1 MASVGQSRASQFAT
15 KKETTTGV
23 YAPPTVGSDFLPLRP
38 GNELNY
44 EPEITENDELLND
57 IGAAKSINTGDAVS
71 GSHSAYLR
79 HSGVEGQEPQLSEV
93 WESLFGSKY
102 VVAVEQVAAAS
113 STTTLVKVADGTQ
126 FRVGQALLVKK
137 SNGYKI
143 VNIDSITGND
153 LTLNFAL
160 DSAPVAGNKLGL
172 AVCYIPTG
180 SDHPSFS
187 TTKYLGNGY
196 AIEASAGNIT
206 TEAAITMDAKGLGS
220 VEFSFEGT
228 KYFYNPITITATS
241 KFLDVTDDTGT
252 FAVSVAEKT
261 YNTPVELAETLN
273 AALSAASTETYT
285 VSFSS
290 TTGKFTIASG
300 STVLSLLWST
310 GTNSANSIGAKLGF
324 VTTSNDTG
332 AVTYSSDNAQ
342 VYSNSITPSYDSSDA
357 IIIKGAELFI
367 GNQSDNLCI
376 CAQSI
381 SITVSKEVE
390 NVDCICEESG
400 TLEKMPVSRTASME
414 ITATL
419 KKHDVSLLDA
429 LLKNKS
435 VSAMVNCGPKTGGNW
450 VGGKCFNAYMQS
462 ATVGAYTTTGD
473 SFLQVSITL
482 NGFVSATKK
491 DIYFNFI

>member
-1 MASVGQSRASQFAT
+1 MASVGQSRASQFAV
-15 KKETTTGV
+15 KKEVTNGV
-23 YAPPTVGSDFLPLRP
+23 YVAPSAGADFLPLRP

-79 HSGVEGQEPQLSEV
+79 HSGAEGQEPQLGAL
-93 WESLFGSKY
+93 WESLFGSKF
-102 VVAVEQVAAAS
+102 VVPVQQVTSAS
-113 STTTLVKVADGTQ
+113 STTTVIKVANGSL

-137 SNGYKI
+137 ASGFKI
-143 VNIDSITGND
+143 VNIESISGND

-160 DSAPVAGNKLGL
+160 DSAPASGVGLGM
-172 AVCYIPTG
+172 AICYIPTG
-180 SDHPSFS
+180 TDHPSFS

-206 TEAAITMDAKGLGS
+206 IEAAITMDAKDLGS

-228 KYFYNPITITATS
+228 KYLYNPITVTASS

-252 FAVSVAEKT
+252 FAVSVEEKT
-261 YNTPVELAETLN
+261 YETPVELAE
-273 AALSAASTETYT
+273 ALQSVLSVSSTETYT

-290 TTGKFTIASG
+290 STGRFTIASG

-310 GTNSANSIGAKLGF
+310 GANSANSIGAKLGF
-324 VTTSNDTG
+324 VTTSDDTG
-332 AVTYSSDNAQ
+332 AVSYTSDNAQ
-342 VYSNSITPSYDSSDA
+342 NYANAITPAYDSTDA

-376 CAQSI
+376 CAQSV

-390 NVDCICEESG
+390 DVDCICEESG
-400 TLEKMPVSRTASME
+400 TLEKIPVSRTASME
-414 ITATL
+414 VTATL
-419 KKHDVSLLDA
+419 KKHDVAILDA
-429 LLKNKS
+429 LLKNKT

-473 SFLQVSITL
+473 SFLQVNITL

>member
-1 MASVGQSRASQFAT
+1 MASVGQSRASLFAT

-23 YAPPTVGSDFLPLRP
+23 YVAPSAGSDFLPLRP

-57 IGAAKSINTGDAVS
+57 IGAAASINTGDSVS

-79 HSGVEGQEPQLSEV
+79 HSGVEGQEPQLGEV
-93 WESLFGSKY
+93 WESLFGSKHI
-102 VVAVEQVAAAS
+102 VSVEQVAAAS
-113 STTTLVKVADGTQ
+113 STTTVVKVADGSL
-126 FRVGQALLVKK
+126 FKVGQALLVKK
-137 SNGYKI
+137 ANGHKI
-143 VNIDSITGND
+143 VNIDSISGND

-160 DSAPVAGNKLGL
+160 DSAPSAGNKLGM
-172 AVCYIPTG
+172 AICYIPTG

-206 TEAAITMDAKGLGS
+206 TEASLTMDAKGLGS

-228 KYFYNPITITATS
+228 KYFLNPITITASS

-252 FAVSVAEKT
+252 FAVSVEEKT
-261 YNTPVELAETLN
+261 YPTPVELADALQG
-273 AALSAASTETYT
+273 ALSSASTETYS
-285 VSFSS
+285 VSYNN

-310 GTNSANSIGAKLGF
+310 GANSANSIGAKLGF

-332 AVTYSSDNAQ
+332 AVTYTSDNAQ
-342 VYSNSITPSYDSSDA
+342 TYAASLTPAYDSSDA
-357 IIIKGAELFI
+357 IIIKGAELLI

-376 CAQSI
+376 CAQSV

-400 TLEKMPVSRTASME
+400 TLEKMPVSRTASLE
-414 ITATL
+414 VTATL
-419 KKHDVSLLDA
+419 KKHDVALLDA
-429 LLKNKS
+429 LLKNKT

-450 VGGKCFNAYMQS
+450 VPGKCFNAFMQS
-462 ATVGAYTTTGD
+462 AKVGGYTTTGE
-473 SFLQVSITL
+473 SFLQVTITL